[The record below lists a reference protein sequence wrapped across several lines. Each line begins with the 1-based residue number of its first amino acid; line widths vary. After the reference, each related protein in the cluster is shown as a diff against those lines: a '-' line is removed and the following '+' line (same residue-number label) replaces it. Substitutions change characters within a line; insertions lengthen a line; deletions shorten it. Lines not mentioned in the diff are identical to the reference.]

1 MRTKDMFLSFRGRM
15 LRQTFWRYACVVWIA
30 FILLFIVFER
40 AFGHAST
47 LLLYPPFFVV
57 LLALITKRLH
67 DRNKRG
73 AWILLVLVPIAGP
86 ILLVAELG
94 FLRGSAGPNRYG
106 RDPSESYPDY
116 QIVK

>member
-1 MRTKDMFLSFRGRM
+1 MRMKEVLLSFRGRL
-15 LRQTFWRYACVVWIA
+15 LRSTFWTYSLATWMA
-30 FILLFIVFER
+30 FILLFAGFEH

-57 LLALITKRLH
+57 LVALIIKRLH

-73 AWILLVLVPIAGP
+73 AWLFVVLIPIAGP
-86 ILLVAELG
+86 ILLVTELG

-106 RDPSESYPDY
+106 RDPSEFHPDY